1 MELCVREDLTPLVP
15 LHSHHVSILKPT
27 HPENRNF
34 MLLLRNL
41 MPGHHPN
48 PYPFTSHPHLQVAL
62 FLLCPFFYTCDPW
75 VGLRGKSEGFKGYFS
90 NKVPKQK
97 LQETKNKFVQ
107 W

>member
-1 MELCVREDLTPLVP
+1 
-15 LHSHHVSILKPT
+15 
-27 HPENRNF
+27 
-34 MLLLRNL
+34 
-41 MPGHHPN
+41 
-48 PYPFTSHPHLQVAL
+48 LQVAL